1 MVNIEED
8 KLKQYLEKTLNT
20 KIELDLNPNLIYTTT
35 NISSIANVHE
45 ASIRYY
51 LDKLPEYIK
60 STRVGARG
68 KHNFDAKTVF
78 RIYLIVLYTN
88 KIERNIDKIRYILG
102 YPPIESNEK
111 MLTEKVTNFEVELKD
126 GMSSE
131 IRNELK
137 NELKHELKNEIRY
150 ELKNELKNELK
161 HELKNEIK
169 NELKNELKN
178 VLKEELKNT
187 SLIKNLNQEKDS
199 IFPEINTKAT
209 FNNVVSG
216 IEFLDG
222 IINEIIDIR
231 QQELEKFQKIKLV
244 LEE

>member
-150 ELKNELKNELK
+150 ELKNELKN
-161 HELKNEIK
+161 
-169 NELKNELKN
+169 